1 MINKI
6 LKSSF
11 GAGLLFFAAAAV
23 IALPVRTLQFFT
35 VLESN
40 TGFFTQNDW
49 SVYLLYA
56 VLAAAFLAVFSFGFI
71 RKKKLAYSLDAV
83 KRPGFGILSLTAAIG
98 AVINAIQ
105 SFSFLN
111 GEEIIVEEGKLNPTI
126 LIIAA
131 QTAFAL
137 LSAIYF
143 LALGVSCVSGKGSAS
158 SLRFLS
164 LTPVIWC
171 IFRLVYRF
179 TYTISYIRVSDLML
193 EMLMLAAFILFFMA
207 FAQCNSQV
215 NGKGIEWKIGAYGLT
230 AALLALV
237 CFVPRFIV
245 VLTGNAQLLSTYSAV
260 EYCDFA
266 LALFAISAV
275 ATRITDRPPEEK
287 IEEAAPENA
296 SAEE

>member
-11 GAGLLFFAAAAV
+11 GTGIVIFAVAAI

-35 VLESN
+35 VLESG
-40 TGFFTQNDW
+40 TGFFSKTDW

-56 VLAAAFLAVFSFGFI
+56 VLAAAILAILLFGFVR
-71 RKKKLAYSLDAV
+71 RKKLDYSLETV
-83 KRPGFGILSLTAAIG
+83 KRPGFGILSLTAAAG
-98 AVINAIQ
+98 SLANAAQ
-105 SFSFLN
+105 SIASVM
-111 GEEIIVEEGKLNPTI
+111 GVEQIITADGKLEPSI
-126 LIIAA
+126 LILAS
-131 QTAFAL
+131 QSVFAM

-143 LALGVSCVSGKGSAS
+143 LALGISCVSGKGSGAK
-158 SLRFLS
+158 LRMLS
-164 LTPVIWC
+164 LAPVIWS

-179 TYTISYIRVSDLML
+179 THTISYIRVSDLML
-193 EMLMLAAFILFFMA
+193 EMLMLAFFILFFMA

-215 NGKGIEWKIGAYGLT
+215 NGKGTEWKIGIYGLT

-245 VLTGNAQLLSTYSAV
+245 TLTGNAHLLNTYAAV

-266 LALFAISAV
+266 VALFAISAV
-275 ATRITDRPPEEK
+275 ATRITDK
-287 IEEAAPENA
+287 APEVTVSDNV
-296 SAEE
+296 STEE